1 MVTFPMYCDTFA
13 CDNCVMRQLLDV
25 VPGMAKCYVSCVS
38 YEVWVVVLSSVHQ
51 IYGNY
56 FNRGVLSCRG
66 ISGIALCCVMG
77 WQSIKV

>member
-38 YEVWVVVLSSVHQ
+38 YEVWVVVLSSV
-51 IYGNY
+51 
-56 FNRGVLSCRG
+56 G
-66 ISGIALCCVMG
+66 ICVVKGAPKCMGI
-77 WQSIKV
+77 I